1 MGLTVKLNPMD
12 RSGKSGDMKRPLY
25 TALANTKARALGIM
39 LPTWRDAL
47 ERYLVKKY
55 QISGRR

>member
-1 MGLTVKLNPMD
+1 MD

-25 TALANTKARALGIM
+25 TALANTKARALEIM
-39 LPTWRDAL
+39 LPPWRDAL
-47 ERYLVKKY
+47 ERYLLQKY